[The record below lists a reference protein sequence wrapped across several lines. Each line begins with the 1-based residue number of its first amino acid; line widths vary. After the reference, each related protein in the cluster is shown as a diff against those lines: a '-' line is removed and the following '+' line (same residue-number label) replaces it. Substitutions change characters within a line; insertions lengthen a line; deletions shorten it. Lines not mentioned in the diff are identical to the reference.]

1 MKIVS
6 PSFELLPPHGTAQM
20 DVLQRI
26 ERCGRICYKS
36 EAKITDDSCVKFVG
50 GIISRGHEAVLE
62 HATLI
67 FLLDFRTWSVMQEQI
82 AQMEQ
87 HDRYVY
93 ESFLRFT
100 NDVSRPIVSGNI
112 RAWRD
117 YLKACRAVYGHV
129 PPFAD
134 VIVYKYPVLFPEF
147 QGIPNCS
154 RSRKY
159 TIEQLAV
166 GDLYTINEKLTHYD
180 RTVIFT
186 CDRGISHEI
195 VRHRPASYCQEST
208 RYCNYSK
215 EGFGGEITVIEPSYL
230 EPGTAP
236 YRLWKVACDFA
247 ESQYFALLNVGLYPQ
262 EARGVLPTC
271 LKTEVCMTTYLSEWR
286 HFLSLRGSMA
296 AHPQIRELALPLCG
310 DLTIAHGDVFGGVAS
325 ELGL

>member
-36 EAKITDDSCVKFVG
+36 EAKITEDSCVKFVG

-67 FLLDFRTWSVMQEQI
+67 FLLDFHTWSVMQEQI

-117 YLKACRAVYGHV
+117 YLKACRVVYGHV

-134 VIVYKYPVLFPEF
+134 VIVDKYPVLFPEF
-147 QGIPNCS
+147 LGTPHCN
-154 RSRKY
+154 RPAKH

-186 CDRGISHEI
+186 CDRGVSHEI

-215 EGFGGEITVIEPSYL
+215 EGFGGEIAVIKPSYL
-230 EPGTAP
+230 HIGSQGYNIWA
-236 YRLWKVACDFA
+236 KACRNA
-247 ESQYFALLNVGLYPQ
+247 EMAYFDLLTYGCVPQ
-262 EARGVLPTC
+262 EARAVLPTS

-286 HFLSLRGSMA
+286 HFLNLRGSTA
-296 AHPQIRELALPLCG
+296 AHPQIRELALPLCSSFTVELP
-310 DLTIAHGDVFGGVAS
+310 DIFAGVAA
-325 ELGL
+325 GLNL

>member
-6 PSFELLPPHGTAQM
+6 PSFELLPPHGTAQI

-67 FLLDFRTWSVMQEQI
+67 FLLDFHTWAVLQDQLVDMGHREGFR
-82 AQMEQ
+82 
-87 HDRYVY
+87 HY
-93 ESFLRFT
+93 LRFT
-100 NDVSRPIVSGNI
+100 YDHERPIASGNV

-117 YLKACRAVYGHV
+117 YLKACCRVYGHI
-129 PPFAD
+129 PRFIKD
-134 VIVYKYPVLFPEF
+134 TLKDYSVLFPEF
-147 QGIPNCS
+147 QTTAACHVS
-154 RSRKY
+154 LSKH
-159 TIEQLAV
+159 IEVLRPDQLITAK
-166 GDLYTINEKLTHYD
+166 ERLTHYD

-215 EGFGGEITVIEPSYL
+215 EGFGSEITVIEPSYL
-230 EPGTAP
+230 EPGSRA
-236 YRLWKVACDFA
+236 YDYWRDAC
-247 ESQYFALLNVGLYPQ
+247 EGVEVRYFDLLTFGCTPQ
-262 EARGVLPTC
+262 EARAVLPTS

-286 HFLSLRGSMA
+286 HFLRLRGSKA
-296 AHPQIRELALPLCG
+296 AHPQIRELALPLCSVFA
-310 DLTIAHGDVFGGVAS
+310 TAHGSEFGGVAA
-325 ELGL
+325 ELGV

>member
-1 MKIVS
+1 
-6 PSFELLPPHGTAQM
+6 
-20 DVLQRI
+20 
-26 ERCGRICYKS
+26 
-36 EAKITDDSCVKFVG
+36 
-50 GIISRGHEAVLE
+50 
-62 HATLI
+62 
-67 FLLDFRTWSVMQEQI
+67 
-82 AQMEQ
+82 
-87 HDRYVY
+87 
-93 ESFLRFT
+93 
-100 NDVSRPIVSGNI
+100 
-112 RAWRD
+112 
-117 YLKACRAVYGHV
+117 VYGHV

-134 VIVYKYPVLFPEF
+134 VIVDKYPVLFPEF
-147 QGIPNCS
+147 LGTHHCS
-154 RSRKY
+154 RPAKY

-230 EPGTAP
+230 EPGTTP
-236 YRLWKVACDFA
+236 YRLWKAACDFA